1 MRPVD
6 SGVTVTPDQLIV
18 IPVAGR
24 QAHRWRDLL
33 GATFR
38 FGRTRVGLSIVVL
51 VVSLAAFGPLV
62 APHSD
67 TAFVGAPYSSPS
79 QRALL
84 GTDYLGR
91 DLLSRFL
98 AGGRTVLLLAF
109 VATLLGVVSG
119 TILGLIAGFSLRAA
133 DEVVMRAM
141 DLILAFPAI
150 VLVLLFVSIIGPAL
164 WLLALTVGVSHTPQ
178 VARVMRS
185 ATVQV
190 AEADFVRYA
199 EALGVSRFRILFS
212 EILPNVV
219 APLTVEF
226 GLRLTY
232 SIGIIASLDYLGF
245 GLQPPAADWGLMVN
259 ENQLGLT
266 VAPLPVLL
274 PVIAIAL
281 ITVGMNLL
289 TDGFG
294 RAVAGLDR
302 KADGK

>member
-1 MRPVD
+1 MS
-6 SGVTVTPDQLIV
+6 SGVTIAPGEFIDVRPTR
-18 IPVAGR
+18 R
-24 QAHRWRDLL
+24 QAHRWRDLVRHTL
-33 GATFR
+33 R
-38 FGRTRVGLSIVVL
+38 FGRTRAGLGIVLL

-62 APHSD
+62 APHSE
-67 TAFVGAPYSSPS
+67 TAFVGAPYGEPS
-79 QRALL
+79 RGALL

-98 AGGRTVLLLAF
+98 AGGRSVLLLAL
-109 VATLLGVVSG
+109 VATLVGVVSG
-119 TILGLIAGFSLRAA
+119 TALGLIAGYSLRVA
-133 DEVVMRAM
+133 DEVIMRAM

-150 VLVLLFVSIIGPAL
+150 VLVLLFVSIVGPAA

-190 AEADFVRYA
+190 AESDFVRYA

-245 GLQPPAADWGLMVN
+245 GVQPPAADWGLMVH

-274 PVIAIAL
+274 PVMAIAL
-281 ITVGMNLL
+281 ITVGTNLV

-294 RAVAGLDR
+294 RAIAGLDR
-302 KADGK
+302 KVESE

>member
-1 MRPVD
+1 V
-6 SGVTVTPDQLIV
+6 SSVVTAALDEIITVGATT
-18 IPVAGR
+18 R
-24 QAHRWRDLL
+24 QAHRWRDLVVHAL
-33 GATFR
+33 R
-38 FGRTRVGLSIVVL
+38 FGRTRAGLAIVAL
-51 VVSLAAFGPLV
+51 VVSVAAFGPLV
-62 APHSD
+62 APHSE
-67 TAFVGAPYSSPS
+67 TAFVGVPFNSPS
-79 QRALL
+79 HSALL

-91 DLLSRFL
+91 DVLSRFL
-98 AGGRTVLLLAF
+98 AGGRTVLVLAF
-109 VATLLGVVSG
+109 VATLLGVVLG
-119 TILGLIAGFSLRAA
+119 TSLGLIAGFSLRAA
-133 DEVVMRAM
+133 DEVIMRAM

-150 VLVLLFVSIIGPAL
+150 VLVLLFVSLVGPAL
-164 WLLALTVGVSHTPQ
+164 WLLALTVGVSHMPQ

-190 AEADFVRYA
+190 AESDFVRYA

-232 SIGIIASLDYLGF
+232 SIGIVASLDYLGF
-245 GLQPPAADWGLMVN
+245 GLQPPAADWGLMVH
-259 ENQLGLT
+259 ENQLGIT

-281 ITVGMNLL
+281 ITVGTNLL

-302 KADGK
+302 KVDAE